1 MVDHRVHVAEIPL
14 EMVLV
19 TNRGGAGGF
28 LNEIDYPRG
37 CSNGIGCSEL
47 QLHLAWHVDQVSLD
61 GPVPDFAQRLV
72 EIGTRRAER
81 GFGFA
86 ERRLNGDAVAQRC
99 RQVRRRLSIG
109 KFQEIVNRRAR
120 FRAAVW
126 PAPISPSML

>member
-37 CSNGIGCSEL
+37 CSDGIGCSEL

-61 GPVPDFAQRLV
+61 GPVPDSAQRLYWTAV
-72 EIGTRRAER
+72 QIHSMDGDIGAGHTAAR
-81 GFGFA
+81 
-86 ERRLNGDAVAQRC
+86 N
-99 RQVRRRLSIG
+99 
-109 KFQEIVNRRAR
+109 RAR
-120 FRAAVW
+120 CD
-126 PAPISPSML
+126 